1 MASDFTHREVPA
13 LRKRLFRLGLS
24 GTFGLDEAGCREALE
39 RVQYVFWSPR
49 MKGLDPAL
57 RAALARDRER
67 YAVAA
72 GPFLA
77 YFPGAVRK
85 AAESALRTLGT
96 DYLDVFQLYWL
107 GKMSAFTGAVQEEL
121 VALREE
127 GKVRALGAS
136 THDRPRAGRLAE
148 DSILDLLM
156 IRYNAAHPGAET
168 DVFPHLSRRHPAVVA
183 YTATSWRK
191 LLRPPRGWKG
201 PPATAGDCYRFC
213 LTSPYVDVVLT
224 GHDHIYERFALQ
236 NASGAAD
243 PNGIREF
250 VVGTGGANHTNIVSV
265 AKNSEVRDETTFGV
279 LKMTLH
285 LTSYGFFG
293 MITAH
298 ALLAGTAVGIGRHL
312 LQAALATCQGGLDR
326 PDELRRDVDGDPLAG
341 TDINEKGNHPLPSL
355 TTFFVHHGPGLRQTK
370 TARQDQHHRSGHV

>member
-1 MASDFTHREVPA
+1 MGHMASDFTHREVPA

-49 MKGLDPAL
+49 MKGLTPAL

-96 DYLDVFQLYWL
+96 DHLDVFQLYWL

-127 GKVRALGAS
+127 GKVRALGVS
-136 THDRPRAGRLAE
+136 IHDRPRAGRLAE

-168 DVFPHLSRRHPAVVA
+168 DVFPHLARRRPAVVA

-213 LTSPYVDVVLT
+213 LTSPHVDVVLT
-224 GHDHIYERFALQ
+224 GPR
-236 NASGAAD
+236 
-243 PNGIREF
+243 
-250 VVGTGGANHTNIVSV
+250 SV
-265 AKNSEVRDETTFGV
+265 AELRENLAAVEKGPLSEV
-279 LKMTLH
+279 
-285 LTSYGFFG
+285 
-293 MITAH
+293 
-298 ALLAGTAVGIGRHL
+298 
-312 LQAALATCQGGLDR
+312 
-326 PDELRRDVDGDPLAG
+326 ELRFMRELGRA
-341 TDINEKGNHPLPSL
+341 
-355 TTFFVHHGPGLRQTK
+355 VHG
-370 TARQDQHHRSGHV
+370 